1 MKRNPDHDT
10 AAAQGLEKI
19 SQSIE
24 KLRANIE
31 QMQVCLSKRGEPKD
45 EELEAASKEMYL
57 IQKFI
62 EIQTGVRSYNR

>member
-45 EELEAASKEMYL
+45 EDLEAAASSV
-57 IQKFI
+57 
-62 EIQTGVRSYNR
+62 VRALNF